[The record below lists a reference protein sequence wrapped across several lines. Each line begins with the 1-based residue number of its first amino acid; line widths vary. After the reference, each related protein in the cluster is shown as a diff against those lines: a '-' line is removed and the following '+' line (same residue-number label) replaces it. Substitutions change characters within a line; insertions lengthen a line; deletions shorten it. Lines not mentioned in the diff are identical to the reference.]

1 MSNDNFILIDQQ
13 QKKKKHN
20 NNTELIFK
28 SIDLHDQLNMYQDF
42 LHLKNK
48 ENVLDDEFHDK
59 TPLDLIE
66 LNHISY

>member
-1 MSNDNFILIDQQ
+1 
-13 QKKKKHN
+13 
-20 NNTELIFK
+20 
-28 SIDLHDQLNMYQDF
+28 MYQDF

-66 LNHISY
+66 LNHISYLNHDEHPKKKEKYFIE